1 MDWVA
6 RQTDE
11 ITNKL
16 LTLPN
21 LVIVLPKDFS
31 QNGVQDGKF
40 SNFLEKFNTK
50 TLSSGI
56 DELKEKMGKAYDAK
70 LSEAQSKASNRASSS
85 SPSSGYSLIDSG
97 RAGLTSLQ

>member
-21 LVIVLPKDFS
+21 LIIVPPRSFGQNAVLDGSFSDF
-31 QNGVQDGKF
+31 VDRF
-40 SNFLEKFNTK
+40 SESSLEH
-50 TLSSGI
+50 
-56 DELKEKMGKAYDAK
+56 
-70 LSEAQSKASNRASSS
+70 
-85 SPSSGYSLIDSG
+85 
-97 RAGLTSLQ
+97 

>member
-70 LSEAQSKASNRASSS
+70 LAN
-85 SPSSGYSLIDSG
+85 PSSQTL
-97 RAGLTSLQ
+97 AQ